1 VLQLEPGNDTARLE
15 QQKARSLKEKIKSL
29 K

>member
-1 VLQLEPGNDTARLE
+1 VMQLDPGNDTARLE
-15 QQKARSLKEKIKSL
+15 QQKAMALKEKIKSL